1 MTLSG
6 VGSNSS
12 MQQSWQATMQQRKQD
27 FSQLGAA
34 LQSGDLA
41 GARKAFSDLQSVTS
55 GGQGQKSATSS
66 TTGSSSGKNSTLSDD
81 FSSLSQAL
89 QSGNVTDAQ
98 TAFAKLQTDMQAQKK
113 GGHHHHG
120 GAGSSSSSSS
130 SSSGGQGTGAS
141 AVLPDNSTISISV

>member
-1 MTLSG
+1 
-6 VGSNSS
+6 
-12 MQQSWQATMQQRKQD
+12 MQQSWQAIKQQRTLD
-27 FSQLGAA
+27 LSQLGTA

-41 GARKAFSDLQSVTS
+41 GAQKAFSDLQSTT
-55 GGQGQKSATSS
+55 QGQKSTTSS
-66 TTGSSSGKNSTLSDD
+66 TTGSSSGKNTTLSDD

-120 GAGSSSSSSS
+120 GSGSSSSSSFSGS
-130 SSSGGQGTGAS
+130 SSQGTSAS
-141 AVLPDNSTISISV
+141 TVLPDNSTISISV